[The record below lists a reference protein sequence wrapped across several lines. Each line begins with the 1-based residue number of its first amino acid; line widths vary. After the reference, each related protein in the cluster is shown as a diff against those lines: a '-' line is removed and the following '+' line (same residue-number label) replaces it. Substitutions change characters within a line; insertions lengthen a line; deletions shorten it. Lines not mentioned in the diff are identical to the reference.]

1 MRKILHN
8 NEIIC
13 IVANLEDAKEGLDF
27 LMKIMILYK
36 LELGITK
43 KDKFYP
49 CTTTMNLKDRL

>member
-27 LMKIMILYK
+27 LSEDNDFVQVGTFALKRK
-36 LELGITK
+36 LLVEL
-43 KDKFYP
+43 
-49 CTTTMNLKDRL
+49 

>member
-27 LMKIMILYK
+27 LSEDNDFVQVGTWNYK
-36 LELGITK
+36 KGQVLPLH
-43 KDKFYP
+43 
-49 CTTTMNLKDRL
+49 